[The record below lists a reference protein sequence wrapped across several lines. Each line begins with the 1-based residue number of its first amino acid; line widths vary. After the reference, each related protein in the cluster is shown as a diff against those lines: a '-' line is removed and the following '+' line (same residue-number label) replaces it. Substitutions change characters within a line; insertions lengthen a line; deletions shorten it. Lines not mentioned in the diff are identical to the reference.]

1 MIYKNVEDIT
11 IKYQNMYNRFQIDPS
26 LTECVDENQMFS
38 SPTELTMNY
47 FWKFQ
52 INEES
57 YNEVFST
64 TICLNGSE
72 SKSYFEAKVL
82 EFAPEINNYIA
93 ISFSKSYINNGWH
106 YFEWKPSLTMDVG
119 GTEKTTIIGERRN
132 DISFECYNLYDLSR
146 PEKMGMVDCSRG
158 IFIIDL
164 DFLNEG
170 ATHEATQAYTKTIL
184 WQGTSVKLN
193 YINFIS
199 KEIRPYY
206 NISCSIDTDEYL
218 YSTNKTF
225 INGENGDIIN
235 SKIDGSKDDV
245 RTYATGIY
253 FKDYDNNLLATAKFQ
268 PIEIGKQKL
277 VFNVRIFLR

>member
-11 IKYQNMYNRFQIDPS
+11 IKYQNMYNRFRIDPS

-38 SPTELTMNY
+38 SSTELTMNY
-47 FWKFQ
+47 FWRAADN
-52 INEES
+52 NEH

-64 TICLNGSE
+64 TICLSGSE
-72 SKSYFEAKVL
+72 SRSYFEDKVL
-82 EFAPEINNYIA
+82 NFETGINNYIA
-93 ISFSKSYINNGWH
+93 IAFSKAYVNNGLH
-106 YFEWKPSLTMDVG
+106 YYGTYPSLEFDSAIAG
-119 GTEKTTIIGERRN
+119 CGYIRSDN
-132 DISFECYNLYDLSR
+132 AFECYDLFIIPR
-146 PEKMGMVDCSRG
+146 RKMGMVDCSRG

-170 ATHEATQAYTKTIL
+170 ATHEATQAYTETIL
-184 WQGTSVKLN
+184 RQGTSVKLN

-206 NISCSIDTDEYL
+206 NISCSIDTNEYL

-235 SKIDGSKDDV
+235 SKINGSKDGV

-253 FKDYDNNLLATAKFQ
+253 FKDYDNNLLATAKFR